1 MTSLDQETISPVI
14 PPGHDPA
21 PPLRYFRTRRSLLMV
36 AKPGSPKPTA
46 AERLTVPPVMHAAE
60 AAEATVTR
68 VSLAAL
74 LSGHVIQDGEIVQM
88 VLKPSRWFIVLNSLF
103 FGGLVVA
110 VFAFLHVTDWHM
122 SEPRSTLQLIVLLIA
137 ARMMWSALQWM
148 GRYYILTNHRLIRLS
163 GVFDVQIMSIP
174 LRKVSSV
181 RLYRTVS
188 ERLLNKGSLE
198 IMAQGH
204 PVMLWQ
210 TFSRPKHVYECVRA
224 AVVRSQ
230 SNGNCS

>member
-1 MTSLDQETISPVI
+1 MKPFTEDAISSLKLPGQNPGIKPWHSPSCRPVPASLKSEKPNLTCADRLTI
-14 PPGHDPA
+14 PPLA
-21 PPLRYFRTRRSLLMV
+21 
-36 AKPGSPKPTA
+36 
-46 AERLTVPPVMHAAE
+46 HATE
-60 AAEATVTR
+60 AAEATVVR

-74 LSGHVIQDGEIVQM
+74 LAGHVIQDGEIVQM
-88 VLKPSRWFIVLNSLF
+88 ILKPSRWFIVLNSLF
-103 FGGLVVA
+103 FSGLVIA
-110 VFAFLHVTDWHM
+110 IFALLHVTDWHL

-174 LRKVSSV
+174 LRRVSGV

-198 IMAQGH
+198 ITAQGH
-204 PVMLWQ
+204 PAMVWQ
-210 TFSRPKHVYECVRA
+210 TFSRPKHIYECVRA
-224 AVVRSQ
+224 AVLRSQ

>member
-1 MTSLDQETISPVI
+1 MTSLDQETISPVKV
-14 PPGHDPA
+14 PLRNPHTR
-21 PPLRYFRTRRSLLMV
+21 LRYFRTVRLLP
-36 AKPGSPKPTA
+36 ASSNRENQIALGTDRWTA
-46 AERLTVPPVMHAAE
+46 PPLVHAAE
-60 AAEATVTR
+60 AAEASVVR

-74 LSGHVIQDGEIVQM
+74 LAGHVIQDGEIVQM
-88 VLKPSRWFIVLNSLF
+88 ILKPSRWFIVLNSLF
-103 FGGLVVA
+103 FSGLVI
-110 VFAFLHVTDWHM
+110 VFFALLHVTDWHL
-122 SEPRSTLQLIVLLIA
+122 SEPRSTLQLIILLIA

-198 IMAQGH
+198 IIAQGY
-204 PVMLWQ
+204 PVLLWQ

-224 AVVRSQ
+224 AVIRSQ
-230 SNGNCS
+230 SNGHCS